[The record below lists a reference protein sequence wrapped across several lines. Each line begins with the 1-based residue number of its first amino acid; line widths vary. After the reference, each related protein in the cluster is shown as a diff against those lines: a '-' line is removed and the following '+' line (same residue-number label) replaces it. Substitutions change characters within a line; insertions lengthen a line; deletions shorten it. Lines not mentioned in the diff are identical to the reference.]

1 MQQTINPAVV
11 HVLKR
16 LSSRA
21 VLKARPQRGALVRY
35 GDRFAQ
41 VLGEAR
47 GERVMIRSL
56 HADGVERRSTVKWK
70 DLRLLDD
77 QLF

>member
-1 MQQTINPAVV
+1 MRQTMNPAVV
-11 HVLKR
+11 RVLKR

-21 VLKARPQRGALVRY
+21 VLKVRPKRGALVRY
-35 GDRFAQ
+35 GDRIAE

-56 HADGVERRSTVKWK
+56 HADGVERRSAVKWRN
-70 DLRLLDD
+70 LRLLDD